1 METSI
6 PKIKSF
12 LDMDKWKVI
21 DFPSHKKDWKKIE
34 LNNKSFVLSILF
46 VPYNTK
52 ERHAYKSKYNFKCE
66 N

>member
-1 METSI
+1 
-6 PKIKSF
+6 
-12 LDMDKWKVI
+12 MDKWKVI